1 MNTGLLIS
9 IGVMV
14 LITLIASITT
24 LVIVTKYTKQ
34 EKIVGKVLKIVGIV
48 IAALAVLS
56 LAIGIS
62 FVKKDDSKS
71 PKDYNEVTLN
81 EYLNIINSD
90 EKSVILVARPTCTY
104 CQKFSPILKQAAGD
118 LDLVVNYI
126 DTDKFSEDDWKTF
139 NNSLSYYT
147 KNEWGTPLTLI
158 VQKGEIV
165 DVNSGYTDLA
175 TIKNFFTKNGLGK

>member
-34 EKIVGKVLKIVGIV
+34 EKIVGKVLKIFGIV

-90 EKSVILVARPTCTY
+90 EKSVILVARPSFLQY
-104 CQKFSPILKQAAGD
+104 
-118 LDLVVNYI
+118 
-126 DTDKFSEDDWKTF
+126 
-139 NNSLSYYT
+139 
-147 KNEWGTPLTLI
+147 
-158 VQKGEIV
+158 
-165 DVNSGYTDLA
+165 
-175 TIKNFFTKNGLGK
+175 

>member
-48 IAALAVLS
+48 IAALAVLA

-81 EYLNIINSD
+81 G
-90 EKSVILVARPTCTY
+90 C
-104 CQKFSPILKQAAGD
+104 
-118 LDLVVNYI
+118 
-126 DTDKFSEDDWKTF
+126 
-139 NNSLSYYT
+139 
-147 KNEWGTPLTLI
+147 LT
-158 VQKGEIV
+158 
-165 DVNSGYTDLA
+165 
-175 TIKNFFTKNGLGK
+175 FFTAYRCLVFTSGKSPSNLLIMLFFSVFIFESISSFKISDCKSWFVSSVNKFICSVLVLL

>member
-1 MNTGLLIS
+1 MKIGLLIS
-9 IGVMV
+9 IGIMV
-14 LITLIASITT
+14 LITLIVSIIT
-24 LVIVTKYTKQ
+24 LVVVTKYTKQ

-48 IAALAVLS
+48 LLALAVLG

-81 EYLNIINSD
+81 EYLDIINSD
-90 EKSVILVARPTCTY
+90 EKSIILVARPTCTY

-118 LDLVVNYI
+118 LNLVINYI
-126 DTDKFSEDDWKTF
+126 DTDKFSSDDWDKF

-147 KNEWGTPLTLI
+147 ENEWGTPLTLI
-158 VQKGEIV
+158 VQKGQIV
-165 DVNSGYTDLA
+165 DVNSGYTDLN
-175 TIKNFFTKNGLGK
+175 TIKNFFTKNGLGN